1 MIVEQFA
8 GFSALTILTSIAL
21 KGILMGGLVAPNSAP
36 VAGGVEP
43 THSQTNPI
51 AQIVQST
58 EATPAPAVSALPA
71 LNIPSQVV
79 ALRRAIIGQESA
91 NNFRAVN
98 PHSGALGYG
107 QVMPFN
113 LPSWSQDALGYSVNR
128 EQYLNSP
135 EIQLRVIDY
144 RLMKYWQDAMVTS
157 GGDEAI
163 AVRQVAARWYSG
175 NPHRY
180 TSTVTQYYN
189 GHRYPSIAD
198 YSISVLRRYRQQ
210 LSLIAA
216 NPNAS

>member
-21 KGILMGGLVAPNSAP
+21 KGILMGGVVAPNSAS
-36 VAGGVEP
+36 VAEGVES
-43 THSQTNPI
+43 THSQTNHI
-51 AQIVQST
+51 AQIVQPA
-58 EATPAPAVSALPA
+58 EAASASFSALPVI
-71 LNIPSQVV
+71 NVPSQVV

-113 LPSWSQDALGYSVNR
+113 LPTWTREALGYSVNR
-128 EQYLNSP
+128 EQYLSSP
-135 EIQLRVIDY
+135 EIQLRVIDNK
-144 RLMKYWQDAMVTS
+144 LMQYWQDAIVTS

-198 YSISVLRRYRQQ
+198 YTISVLHRYRQQ
-210 LSLIAA
+210 LSLLAV
-216 NPNAS
+216 NPSAS